1 MNTQNTNA
9 YGFSF
14 KTLNGNKELPL
25 TDFKDKVLLV
35 VNTASNCGFTKQY
48 EDLQNLYLKYK
59 DKGLVILGIPSNDFG
74 EQEPGDSNEI
84 ENFCKVNFGV
94 TFPLASKEVVVGK
107 EAHPFY
113 IWAKE
118 KLGFLSA
125 PKWNFHKYLIDK
137 KGNLIDYFVS
147 TTAPNSDKVIKK
159 IEKYLNV

>member
-1 MNTQNTNA
+1 MNTQSTNA

-14 KTLNGNKELPL
+14 KTLAGNKELPL
-25 TDFKDKVLLV
+25 ADFKDKVLLV

-74 EQEPGDSNEI
+74 EQEPGNSNEI

-94 TFPLASKEVVVGK
+94 TFPLASKEIVVGK

-113 IWAKE
+113 LWAKE

-137 KGNLIDYFVS
+137 KGNLIDYFIS
-147 TTAPNSDKVIKK
+147 TTTPNSDKIIKQ